1 MKRRLLTLFLFIIV
15 ACLSGCAFF
24 ESTIHTTDG
33 TTKNSV
39 QTTTKENV
47 VTNTKTNKSITAEG
61 GSGNTTKKEETT
73 NTISQGTSAIKPVS
87 STGDIDQYNNKD
99 DYANDYGYKVLIA
112 DPSKGDAYKKLYENL
127 DTLCSSFHD
136 DYSSTG
142 NATLNS
148 VKYTIGKATYSTT
161 ELTSAQAANVYTVY
175 KMDHPLYYWLSSS
188 YVIGSVGTS
197 AYIEIEVEPDYA
209 SAIDRKKANDK
220 IYAKAQKYL
229 EGTEGYTS
237 FYQLALHFHDS
248 IIDGMEYAYD
258 SFGNPLDTAD
268 AHSIVGALIDGFGV
282 CESYAETFSMLLNYS
297 NIENSLVTGYAGEAH
312 AWNIAK
318 MDDSKYYWF
327 DLTWDDQDYELGIV
341 YNYFCS
347 TDDTLSPRWDGGMS
361 ASSQTTF
368 TSSHIPYTS
377 SSTTFMYDLPA
388 RSTEEYS
395 LDNKLRDTFTEGN
408 NSYIIIG
415 AEKVQIT
422 KTTVSG
428 DFSVPEYVKHNGVFY
443 DVVSI
448 GGATGTTLEGAPD
461 FLNVTSLTIPKSIKF
476 IWQIDGSKL
485 TSITVD
491 KENDKF
497 ESKDGVLYTKG
508 LYTLISYPSKSS
520 QTSFTFSDT
529 TRWIVDDAFKSLSY
543 LTTVTLGK
551 NTILHQFL
559 LSVGYEFPRSVEDEN
574 TSKTASRM
582 TSSIYGFKNLLNG
595 AKTINY
601 ATDSTIYKV
610 DDGIVYSND
619 YKIVYSYTQS
629 KLEYVFNDQVETI
642 WYAAFFANKAI
653 TKATFGTNLKE
664 MKTQA
669 FDACTNLNT
678 INYKGTESQ
687 WASVIIDS
695 RSQSV
700 IASATKHYNYS

>member
-1 MKRRLLTLFLFIIV
+1 MKRRLLTLLLFIIV

-33 TTKNSV
+33 TTNSV
-39 QTTTKENV
+39 QTTTRGNI
-47 VTNTKTNKSITAEG
+47 VTNASTNQDITTDS
-61 GSGNTTKKEETT
+61 GSGNTTKEGATT
-73 NTISQGTSAIKPVS
+73 KTASQGTSVSKPVS
-87 STGDIDQYNNKD
+87 SSGNIDDYNNKE

-112 DPSKGDAYKKLYENL
+112 DPSKGNAYKKLYENL
-127 DTLCSSFHD
+127 DALCSSFHD

-142 NATLNS
+142 NASFNS

-188 YVIGSVGTS
+188 YVIGSSGTN

-209 SAIDRKKANDK
+209 NAIERKEANDK

-229 EGTEGYTS
+229 EGTLSYTS
-237 FYQLALHFHDS
+237 SYQLALHFHDL

-258 SFGNPLDTAD
+258 SYGNPLDTTD

-297 NIENSLVTGYAGEAH
+297 NVENSLVTGYAGEAH

-347 TDDTLSPRWDGGMS
+347 TDDKVSPTWDGGLN

-368 TSSHIPYTS
+368 SSSHTPYTT
-377 SSTTFMYDLPA
+377 SSTTYMYNLPN
-388 RSTEEYS
+388 RSTEDYS
-395 LDNKLRDTFTEGN
+395 LDNKLRDTFTEGS

-448 GGATGTTLEGAPD
+448 GGAIGTTLEGAPD
-461 FLNVTSLTIPKSIKF
+461 FSNVTSLTIPKSIKF
-476 IWQIDGSKL
+476 IWQIDGLNL

-491 KENDKF
+491 KDNDKF

-508 LYTLISYPSKSS
+508 LYTLISYPSKSF

-529 TRWIVDDAFKSLSY
+529 TRWIVEDAFSSLPY

-551 NTILHQFL
+551 NTIIHQFL
-559 LSVGYEFPRSVEDEN
+559 LSVGYEFPRSQEDEN
-574 TSKTASRM
+574 TNKTASRM
-582 TSSIYGFKNLLNG
+582 TGSIYGFKDLLKG
-595 AKTINY
+595 TKTINY
-601 ATDSTIYKV
+601 ASDSTIYKV
-610 DDGIVYSND
+610 EDGIVYSNN

-629 KLEYVFNDQVETI
+629 KQEYVFNDQVETI
-642 WYAAFFANKAI
+642 WYAAFFANNVI
-653 TKATFGTNLKE
+653 RKATFGTNLKE
-664 MKTQA
+664 TKSQA
-669 FDACTNLNT
+669 FEACTNLKT

-687 WASVIIDS
+687 WSSVIIDS
-695 RSQSV
+695 RSLPV
-700 IASATKHYNYS
+700 ITSATINYNYS